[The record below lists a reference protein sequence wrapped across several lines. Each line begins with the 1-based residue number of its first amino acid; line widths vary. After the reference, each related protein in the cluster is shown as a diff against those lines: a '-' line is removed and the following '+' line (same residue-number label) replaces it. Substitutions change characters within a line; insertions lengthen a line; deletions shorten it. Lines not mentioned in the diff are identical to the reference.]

1 MKADNFYEF
10 DISSY
15 DQDDI
20 YKLTQHFGTGYDDII
35 GTVVEQEYHRL
46 YSKIRYSSITETE
59 EYLIEFVY
67 PGNQCTFLKFT
78 IWPNEHPD
86 IGVVY
91 CTVNTSDAFIFRTD
105 HEGRF
110 KVYVFKGLKSRESKL
125 YELIIAGK
133 LDDELKK
140 VEEEAIRYSR

>member
-35 GTVVEQEYHRL
+35 GTVVNQEFHCL
-46 YSKIRYSSITETE
+46 YSEIRYSSITEIE
-59 EYLIEFVY
+59 GYLIEFIY
-67 PGNQCTFLKFT
+67 PENQCAFLKFT

-86 IGVVY
+86 IGVIY
-91 CTVNTSDAFIFRTD
+91 STVNTGDAFIFRTD
-105 HEGRF
+105 HKGGF
-110 KVYVFKGLKSRESKL
+110 KVYVFKGLRSRMPEL
-125 YELIIAGK
+125 YGLAIAGK
-133 LDDELKK
+133 LDEELKE
-140 VEEEAIRYSR
+140 VEEKAMN